1 MLASAC
7 PKVMLRTDTEACHAA
22 FKFFSVNNVAINNI
36 IDLNLAA
43 KVNSAI
49 LPKHYY
55 LNIYSFFFLKS
66 VF

>member
-43 KVNSAI
+43 KVNCRVI
-49 LPKHYY
+49 HFTKD
-55 LNIYSFFFLKS
+55 
-66 VF
+66 